1 MLMSNANKL
10 RFYIE
15 QAIMRRDYAALAV
28 FEGRLGTLEE
38 PRSNRAV
45 EYCEDESLSIAPV
58 WAPSEFTSR

>member
-28 FEGRLGTLEE
+28 FEGRLATLEE
-38 PRSNRAV
+38 PRV
-45 EYCEDESLSIAPV
+45 EQHSEDEPLSEAPL
-58 WAPSEFTSR
+58 WAPGEFTSR